1 MSLGRPP
8 KPAVIQEASG
18 AWIKNPSRRRTEAKI
33 RAPIDTN
40 NIPEK
45 MNEHETKCWHELIFN
60 APLYVLKNS
69 DAYIVEAAART
80 LSRVR
85 CPELYGLSMTQQIQV
100 MTQLRAFLSLMGMT
114 PSDRARVQSEPDG
127 DKIEDALDE
136 FSN

>member
-1 MSLGRPP
+1 MTAGRPP
-8 KPAVIQEASG
+8 KPAALQEASG
-18 AWIKNPSRRRTEAKI
+18 AWRHNPNRRRDEAKI

-40 NIPEK
+40 NVPEN
-45 MNEHETKCWHELIFN
+45 MNEHEAKCWHEIIFN
-60 APLYVLKNS
+60 APLFVLKNS

-85 CPELYGLSMTQQIQV
+85 QPERYKLSMTQQIQV
-100 MTQLRAFLSLMGMT
+100 MSQLRVFLSHMGMT
-114 PSDRARVQSEPDG
+114 PADRARVQSEPDG

>member
-1 MSLGRPP
+1 MVAGRPP
-8 KPAVIQEASG
+8 KPAAMQEASG
-18 AWIKNPSRRRTEAKI
+18 AWLKDPQRRRSEAKI

-40 NIPEK
+40 NVPER
-45 MNEHETKCWHELIFN
+45 MNEHEQKCWHEIIFN

-85 CPELYGLSMTQQIQV
+85 CPELYKLSMTQQIQV
-100 MTQLRAFLSLMGMT
+100 MSQLRVFLSHMGMT

-127 DKIEDALDE
+127 EKIEDALDE